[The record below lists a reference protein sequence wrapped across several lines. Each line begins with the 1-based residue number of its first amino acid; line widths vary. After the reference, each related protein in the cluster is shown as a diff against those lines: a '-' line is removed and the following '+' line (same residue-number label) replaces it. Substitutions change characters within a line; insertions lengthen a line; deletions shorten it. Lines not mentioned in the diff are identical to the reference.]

1 MIKLPPQ
8 DELVNF
14 FFISD
19 EKSKKNKEKDFV
31 IHGFA
36 KKNIWWTS
44 FVFQFLILASFFS
57 FKWKTEEVKFGK
69 KWIKLLL
76 EN

>member
-19 EKSKKNKEKDFV
+19 EKSKKNKDKDFV

-44 FVFQFLILASFFS
+44 FVFQFLILASFFLIQ
-57 FKWKTEEVKFGK
+57 VKNRGSQIWQK
-69 KWIKLLL
+69 M
-76 EN
+76 N

>member
-19 EKSKKNKEKDFV
+19 EKSKKNKDKDFV

-36 KKNIWWTS
+36 KKNI
-44 FVFQFLILASFFS
+44 
-57 FKWKTEEVKFGK
+57 
-69 KWIKLLL
+69 
-76 EN
+76 

>member
-19 EKSKKNKEKDFV
+19 EKRKRAKAKIFV

-36 KKNIWWTS
+36 KKNI
-44 FVFQFLILASFFS
+44 
-57 FKWKTEEVKFGK
+57 
-69 KWIKLLL
+69 
-76 EN
+76 

>member
-8 DELVNF
+8 DELVHF

-19 EKSKKNKEKDFV
+19 EKSKKNKDKDFV

-44 FVFQFLILASFFS
+44 FVFQFLILASFFLIQ
-57 FKWKTEEVKFGK
+57 VKNRGSQIWQK
-69 KWIKLLL
+69 M
-76 EN
+76 N